1 MSKKTNYL
9 TAVIACAM
17 LASSGFAQSTTTEV
31 NYNLLSKINRP
42 SGSAG
47 DTFNISFGSLNGG
60 LLSLANDKSGVD
72 GAAAFFSWYG
82 SNSRSLVSW
91 NGVVGANITPLSD
104 DYYRQGTFNSI
115 WSNTQN
121 NQALALVSYSS
132 GSTVDSIALFD
143 LGFQW
148 ANPNDTG
155 SYPLGAYDA
164 IDLYAGQ
171 ITAIYGTANASDGT
185 FGTLT
190 TSNVPEPS
198 SASLLLLGGVALAVV
213 RRFRK
218 NV

>member
-1 MSKKTNYL
+1 MNKKAYYL
-9 TAVIACAM
+9 TVAVACVMMVSPA
-17 LASSGFAQSTTTEV
+17 FAQSTTDVT
-31 NYNLLSKINRP
+31 YNLLSKINRP

-82 SNSRSLVSW
+82 SNSRSLVNW
-91 NGVVGANITPLSD
+91 NGVVGADITPLSD
-104 DYYRQGTFNSI
+104 DYYRQASLTSI
-115 WSNTQN
+115 WSSTQN
-121 NQALALVSYSS
+121 NQALAFVSYSS

-148 ANPNDTG
+148 ANPADTG
-155 SYPLGAYDA
+155 SYPFGAYDA

-171 ITAIYGTANASDGT
+171 VTAIYGTADASAGT
-185 FGTLT
+185 YGTLT
-190 TSNVPEPS
+190 TSSVPEPS
-198 SASLLLLGGVALAVV
+198 SISLMLFGATALVAL
-213 RRFRK
+213 RRLRK

>member
-1 MSKKTNYL
+1 MNKKTNYL
-9 TAVIACAM
+9 TVALACVM
-17 LASSGFAQSTTTEV
+17 MASSAFAQTTDVT
-31 NYNLLSKINRP
+31 YNLLSKINRP

-82 SNSRSLVSW
+82 SNSRSLVNW
-91 NGVVGANITPLSD
+91 NGVVGADITPLSD
-104 DYYRQGTFNSI
+104 DYYRQGTFTSI
-115 WSNTQN
+115 WSNTQD
-121 NQALALVSYSS
+121 NQALAFVSYSS

-148 ANPNDTG
+148 ANPADTG
-155 SYPLGAYDA
+155 SYPFGAYDA

-171 ITAIYGTANASDGT
+171 VTAIYGTADASAGT
-185 FGTLT
+185 YGTLT
-190 TSNVPEPS
+190 TSSVPEPS
-198 SASLLLLGGVALAVV
+198 SFSLMLLSASALVAL
-213 RRFRK
+213 RRLRK

>member
-1 MSKKTNYL
+1 MNKKTNYL
-9 TAVIACAM
+9 TVAIAYAM
-17 LASSGFAQSTTTEV
+17 LASSGFAQTTTAV

-47 DTFNISFGSLNGG
+47 DTFNVSFGSLNGG
-60 LLSLANDKSGVD
+60 LLSLANDKNGVD

-82 SNSRSLVSW
+82 SNSRSLVNW
-91 NGVVGANITPLSD
+91 NGVVGAAITPSSD
-104 DYYRQGTFNSI
+104 DYYRSGTFNSI

-121 NQALALVSYSS
+121 NQALAFVSYSS

-155 SYPLGAYDA
+155 SYPFGAYDA

>member
-1 MSKKTNYL
+1 MNKKTNYL
-9 TAVIACAM
+9 TVALACVM
-17 LASSGFAQSTTTEV
+17 MASSAFAQTTDVT
-31 NYNLLSKINRP
+31 YNLLSKINRP

-82 SNSRSLVSW
+82 SNSRSLVNW
-91 NGVVGANITPLSD
+91 NGVVGADITPLSD
-104 DYYRQGTFNSI
+104 DYYRQGTFTSI

-121 NQALALVSYSS
+121 NQALAFVSYSS

-148 ANPNDTG
+148 ANPADTG
-155 SYPLGAYDA
+155 SYPFGAYDA

-171 ITAIYGTANASDGT
+171 VTAIYGTADASAGT
-185 FGTLT
+185 YGTLT
-190 TSNVPEPS
+190 TSSVPEPS

-218 NV
+218 NI

>member
-1 MSKKTNYL
+1 MNKKTNHL
-9 TAVIACAM
+9 TVAIACAM
-17 LASSGFAQSTTTEV
+17 LASSGFAQSTTDV

-121 NQALALVSYSS
+121 NQALAFVSYSS

-148 ANPNDTG
+148 ANPDDTG
-155 SYPLGAYDA
+155 SYPLRAYDA

-185 FGTLT
+185 YGTLT